1 MFYAYDSCNAGTSC
15 EYSHDKNNLYKGPKP
30 RGIKSATSAGAAS
43 VSAATAAVMFDSL
56 PKSKAEVLKVA
67 ATPLVTKAVKGAK
80 ACFKKRASLLP
91 RGSMFQRAFTTIMA
105 ATAACQ
111 SVSMEFLL
119 DSGAG
124 RNLISPSSLPS
135 EMLPLFGEAPE
146 KLKFSTG
153 GGVRS
158 GTKAVKIQGST
169 SGENVFYSLKD
180 CPPALSLGIQVNEH
194 KRPWIWMPDQLPYF
208 VKADRVEDLT
218 VFCPESAKIYA
229 DRVVENVPILNESIT
244 CSCLPAGVDP
254 PEPSSSSW
262 EGRPRAAGPEHPPS
276 GDPVEPPGPDPKR
289 PADLRDKKEGGKL
302 RLN

>member
-1 MFYAYDSCNAGTSC
+1 M
-15 EYSHDKNNLYKGPKP
+15 
-30 RGIKSATSAGAAS
+30 
-43 VSAATAAVMFDSL
+43 
-56 PKSKAEVLKVA
+56 
-67 ATPLVTKAVKGAK
+67 
-80 ACFKKRASLLP
+80 
-91 RGSMFQRAFTTIMA
+91 
-105 ATAACQ
+105 
-111 SVSMEFLL
+111 
-119 DSGAG
+119 
-124 RNLISPSSLPS
+124 
-135 EMLPLFGEAPE
+135 
-146 KLKFSTG
+146 
-153 GGVRS
+153 RS

-276 GDPVEPPGPDPKR
+276 GDPVEPPGPAPKR

-302 RLN
+302 RLKSDPKLPHFGTDELSLCGDALEEEADKRLDEEDAEAHSWSPDLRERLIVEARSEEHQLTHFPKNRYCETCRRSKMTPRLHRSHAEHEDPESHTKRKK